1 MQFSPIEIKEK
12 LTRALDDDNNVS
24 DISAVLEVIATLES
38 YPITREALEQTRIG
52 KMVNDLRKKTT
63 NDDLARRAKKLVR
76 SWHKLISP
84 SDNYTVNGERINTN
98 SPSPSMTVFSGGGA
112 GSRPVSPASLR
123 CSPALSKSSPYGI
136 SMSNKIHS
144 PCLRVNATPGTPGL
158 HPVSPKVDPNGVQR
172 SNISPNLVC
181 PLRVGPSLTSIPKGS
196 NISPKNMCPRRV
208 GTPSSSTPKEH
219 SPNMSL
225 SSTPTSKGICP
236 NPPFGNSASN
246 EGRCENSYQKNE
258 PCSPAGCDRNCVSKE
273 KTSLSKVGSLHL
285 GKCSPISNH
294 SKDRINAGIVND
306 QKNAVKGNLSK
317 KRTLND
323 PGGGLPAKRV
333 PPPEKYVAKD
343 LHSKE
348 KTVNGMCPNLESSE
362 KKKPNEVLAKS
373 KSVMDNCFMYVSG
386 DSNDSFKN
394 SANKR
399 NLTVKQDKTKI
410 SKVKTTAQLIAEL
423 QAKSGVSSSHL
434 KGDVIEK
441 IRANQ
446 IKRESNNILP
456 SDIHLKSNKRDS
468 RQPHNMLSQAKT
480 ELVQKFLQTSVRPN
494 DIKEE
499 SESPLSIEMDP
510 CRLQLECNLPDGP
523 TMSAAHEL
531 ASMSA
536 TQQSLLDIY
545 NMLPPLDLDQIDWE
559 DDTYEVP
566 ERTEPVSD
574 GDVDRL
580 HSEQWSGVNGMW
592 DSVGM
597 WRDWTQTMSAESLE
611 GSRIELLP
619 YVNID

>member
-1 MQFSPIEIKEK
+1 
-12 LTRALDDDNNVS
+12 
-24 DISAVLEVIATLES
+24 
-38 YPITREALEQTRIG
+38 
-52 KMVNDLRKKTT
+52 
-63 NDDLARRAKKLVR
+63 
-76 SWHKLISP
+76 
-84 SDNYTVNGERINTN
+84 
-98 SPSPSMTVFSGGGA
+98 MTVYSGGGA
-112 GSRPVSPASLR
+112 GSQPVSPASLR
-123 CSPALSKSSPYGI
+123 CSPALSKSSPCRM

-158 HPVSPKVDPNGVQR
+158 HPVSPKIDPNGIQR

-181 PLRVGPSLTSIPKGS
+181 PLKFGHLLTSTPKGS
-196 NISPKNMCPRRV
+196 NISPKTMCPRRA

-219 SPNMSL
+219 SPNMSF
-225 SSTPTSKGICP
+225 SSTSTSKGICP

-273 KTSLSKVGSLHL
+273 KTSLSKVGSLHS
-285 GKCSPISNH
+285 GKYSPISNH

-317 KRTLND
+317 KRIL
-323 PGGGLPAKRV
+323 AKRV
-333 PPPEKYVAKD
+333 PPPDKYVAKD

-348 KTVNGMCPNLESSE
+348 KTVNGILYGMCPNLESSE

-373 KSVMDNCFMYVSG
+373 KSVMDNCFTYVSG

-394 SANKR
+394 SANKC
-399 NLTVKQDKTKI
+399 NLTVKQDKTKA

-423 QAKSGVSSSHL
+423 QAKSETSSSHL

-446 IKRESNNILP
+446 MKRESSNNILP
-456 SDIHLKSNKRDS
+456 SDIRLKSNKRDS

-499 SESPLSIEMDP
+499 SESPLSMEMDP
-510 CRLQLECNLPDGP
+510 CQLQLECNLPDGP

-531 ASMSA
+531 APMSA
-536 TQQSLLDIY
+536 NQQSLLDIY
-545 NMLPPLDLDQIDWE
+545 NSLPPLNLDQIDW
-559 DDTYEVP
+559 DDDNYEVP
-566 ERTEPVSD
+566 EHAQPISD

-592 DSVGM
+592 DSLGM
-597 WRDWTQTMSAESLE
+597 WRDWTQTMSVESFE
-611 GSRIELLP
+611 GSRLELLP
-619 YVNID
+619 YVNIDY

>member
-12 LTRALDDDNNVS
+12 LTRALDEDNNVS
-24 DISAVLEVIATLES
+24 DIQAVLEVISTLES

-52 KMVNDLRKKTT
+52 KLVNELRKKTT

-84 SDNYTVNGERINTN
+84 SDSNSINGERINSN
-98 SPSPSMTVFSGGGA
+98 SQSPGMTVYSGA
-112 GSRPVSPASLR
+112 GSQPVSPASLR
-123 CSPALSKSSPYGI
+123 CSPALSRSSPCGI

-144 PCLRVNATPGTPGL
+144 PCLRMNASPWTSGL
-158 HPVSPKVDPNGVQR
+158 YPMSPKVDPNGIQR
-172 SNISPNLVC
+172 SNVSPSSVC
-181 PLRVGPSLTSIPKGS
+181 PLRFGPSMTSTPKGS
-196 NISPKNMCPRRV
+196 NISPKTMCPRRV
-208 GTPSSSTPKEH
+208 STPSSSKLKEH

-225 SSTPTSKGICP
+225 SSSIPTSKGICP
-236 NPPFGNSASN
+236 NPPHGNSASN
-246 EGRCENSYQKNE
+246 GGRCENNCQKNE

-285 GKCSPISNH
+285 GKNSPISNH

-306 QKNAVKGNLSK
+306 PKNPVKVNFSK

-323 PGGGLPAKRV
+323 PGGGPPAKRV
-333 PPPEKYVAKD
+333 PPSEKCVAKD
-343 LHSKE
+343 LHTK
-348 KTVNGMCPNLESSE
+348 KKKVNGILYGMCPNIESSE
-362 KKKPNEVLAKS
+362 KKKTNEILSKS
-373 KSVMDNCFMYVSG
+373 KPVMDNSFTYVSG

-399 NLTVKQDKTKI
+399 KLTIKQDKTKT

-423 QAKSGVSSSHL
+423 QAKSGGSSSHL

-446 IKRESNNILP
+446 IKRESSNNILP

-468 RQPHNMLSQAKT
+468 RQPHNMLSKAKN

-499 SESPLSIEMDP
+499 SESLLSLEMDP
-510 CRLQLECNLPDGP
+510 YRLQLPG
-523 TMSAAHEL
+523 SL
-531 ASMSA
+531 AESTPAPMTA

-545 NMLPPLDLDQIDWE
+545 DSLPPLNLDQIDWE
-559 DDTYEVP
+559 EDNYEVP
-566 ERTEPVSD
+566 EREQVVGD

-580 HSEQWSGVNGMW
+580 HSEQWPGVNGMC
-592 DSVGM
+592 DSLGM
-597 WRDWTQTMSAESLE
+597 WRDWTQTMSAESLD
-611 GSRIELLP
+611 GGRIELLP
-619 YVNID
+619 YVNIEI